1 MSGLLPG
8 AAATALAGV
17 AEALP
22 GAGSAGRP
30 LDTRAEAPN
39 RSLFGRMLGGFA
51 LVLLLVWLGLMARE
65 VYDVKVLQKR
75 YGEADNRQWA
85 DQVRL
90 QVELLRER
98 PPAEISNALT
108 RLEQLRRGGWWD
120 TGYRA
125 PHVLLQVWLEG
136 RLIHQAGPHGLAEDR
151 RPPDPSQ
158 LKNTAEWLFHE
169 VQDPGH
175 GILLRRWQEVP
186 GSWHFSFHGLSYY
199 ARPLLL
205 SIPLLLLPAWL
216 ILGRGLRP
224 LRQIG
229 REIEGRSAS
238 DLSPLPSSPY
248 RELAPL
254 VSAVNRLLAR
264 LNERIQREHEFL
276 LDAAHE
282 LKTPLAV
289 MQLNA
294 EPLLDAPDPA
304 RRRVARERLLEGLH
318 RATHTVHQLLSLAR
332 SGATAEDSQLQAQ
345 DLVALVVDRM
355 ALSSQLALARGIELE
370 LLAPERCELPLHR
383 ESMAALIDN
392 LLDNAIKYSPPD
404 SRVEVRI
411 KAATAEQPARL
422 RVADEGPGIPP
433 ELHRQVFRRFYRM
446 PGQDQAGSGLGLAIV
461 ESAAARHQARLRLE
475 PGLGGR
481 GLAVSL
487 SF

>member
-1 MSGLLPG
+1 MKTDTI
-8 AAATALAGV
+8 AA
-17 AEALP
+17 P
-22 GAGSAGRP
+22 H
-30 LDTRAEAPN
+30 
-39 RSLFGRMLGGFA
+39 RSLFGRMLGSFA
-51 LVLLLVWLGLMARE
+51 LVLFLAWLGLMARE

-90 QVELLRER
+90 QVELLREQ
-98 PPAEISNALT
+98 PAAAISDSLT

-125 PHVLLQVWLEG
+125 PHVLLQVWLNG
-136 RLIHQAGPHGLAEDR
+136 KLIHQAGPHGMAEDR
-151 RPPDPSQ
+151 RPPD
-158 LKNTAEWLFHE
+158 TALLQSDAQWLYHE
-169 VQDPGH
+169 VQDVGH
-175 GILLRRWQEVP
+175 GILIRRWQEVP
-186 GSWHFSFHGLSYY
+186 GHWHKSFHGLSYY
-199 ARPLLL
+199 ARPLLY
-205 SIPLLLLPAWL
+205 STPLLLLPAWL
-216 ILGRGLRP
+216 ILRRGLRP
-224 LRQIG
+224 LRQMG
-229 REIEGRSAS
+229 AQIEGRSAT
-238 DLSPLPSSPY
+238 DLSPLPASPY

-254 VSAVNRLLAR
+254 AAAVNRLLAR

-294 EPLLDAPDPA
+294 EAVLDAPEPA
-304 RRRVARERLLEGLH
+304 RRAAARERLQEGLQ

-332 SGATAEDSQLQAQ
+332 SGAAADDSQLRPH
-345 DLVALVVDRM
+345 DLVALVGDRM
-355 ALSSQLALARGIELE
+355 ALSSQLALQRGIELE

-392 LLDNAIKYSPPD
+392 LLDNAVKYSPPD

-411 KAATAEQPARL
+411 APAEGESPATL
-422 RVADEGPGIPP
+422 SVADEGPGIPP
-433 ELHRQVFRRFYRM
+433 ELHRQVFQRFYRM

-461 ESAAARHQARLRLE
+461 ESAAARHLARIALG

-481 GLAVSL
+481 GLAVQL
-487 SF
+487 SFA

>member
-1 MSGLLPG
+1 MSAEGK
-8 AAATALAGV
+8 AAA
-17 AEALP
+17 P
-22 GAGSAGRP
+22 P
-30 LDTRAEAPN
+30 D
-39 RSLFGRMLGGFA
+39 RSLFGLMLGGFA
-51 LVLLLVWLGLMARE
+51 LVLCLVWLGLMARE
-65 VYDVKVLQKR
+65 IYDVKVLQKR

-90 QVELLRER
+90 QVELLREQ
-98 PPAEISNALT
+98 PPAAISDALT

-125 PHVLLQVWLEG
+125 PHVLLQVWLNG
-136 RLIHQAGPHGLAEDR
+136 VLVHQAGPHGLAEDR
-151 RPPDPSQ
+151 RPPDTTR
-158 LKNTAEWLFHE
+158 LANTPEWLYHE

-175 GILLRRWQEVP
+175 SILIRRWQEVP
-186 GSWHFSFHGLSYY
+186 GTWHFSFHGLSYY

-216 ILGRGLRP
+216 ILRRGLRP
-224 LRQIG
+224 LRRMGAQ
-229 REIEGRSAS
+229 IEGRSAS
-238 DLSPLPSSPY
+238 DLSPLPASPY

-254 VSAVNRLLAR
+254 VAAVNRLLAR

-289 MQLNA
+289 VQLNA
-294 EPLLDAPDPA
+294 EAVLDATDPA
-304 RRRVARERLLEGLH
+304 RRAAARERLQEGLE

-332 SGATAEDSQLQAQ
+332 SGTATDADERRPL
-345 DLVALVVDRM
+345 DLVALVGDRM
-355 ALSSQLALARGIELE
+355 ALSSQLALQRGIELE
-370 LLAPERCELPLHR
+370 LLAPDACELPLHR
-383 ESMAALIDN
+383 ESMAALVDN
-392 LLDNAIKYSPPD
+392 LLDNAVKYSPPD

-411 KAATAEQPARL
+411 APPADGRPASL
-422 RVADEGPGIPP
+422 TVADEGPGIPP

-461 ESAAARHQARLRLE
+461 ENAAARHQARIALG

-481 GLAVSL
+481 GLAVRL
-487 SF
+487 SFA

>member
-1 MSGLLPG
+1 MTANPPPTD
-8 AAATALAGV
+8 AAA
-17 AEALP
+17 P
-22 GAGSAGRP
+22 H
-30 LDTRAEAPN
+30 
-39 RSLFGRMLGGFA
+39 RSLFGRMLGSFA
-51 LVLLLVWLGLMARE
+51 LLLFLAWVGLMVRE

-75 YGEADNRQWA
+75 YADADNRQWA

-98 PPAEISNALT
+98 PAAAVSDSLV
-108 RLEQLRRGGWWD
+108 RLEQLRRAGWWD

-125 PHVLLQVWLEG
+125 PHVLLQVWLDG

-151 RPPDPSQ
+151 RPPD
-158 LKNTAEWLFHE
+158 TAVLGDTPEWFFHE

-175 GILLRRWQEVP
+175 GILIRRWQEVP
-186 GSWHFSFHGLSYY
+186 GHWHQSFHGLSYY
-199 ARPLLL
+199 ARPLLY
-205 SIPLLLLPAWL
+205 STPLLLLPAWL
-216 ILGRGLRP
+216 ILRRGLRP
-224 LRQIG
+224 LRLMGAQ
-229 REIEGRSAS
+229 IEGRSAA
-238 DLSPLPSSPY
+238 DLSPLQASPY

-254 VSAVNRLLAR
+254 VAAVNRLLAR

-294 EPLLDAPDPA
+294 EAVLDAPEPT
-304 RRRVARERLLEGLH
+304 RRAAARERMQEGLR
-318 RATHTVHQLLSLAR
+318 RAAHTVHQLLSLAR
-332 SGATAEDSQLQAQ
+332 SGAAADDSQLRPQ
-345 DLVALVVDRM
+345 DLVALVGDRM
-355 ALSSQLALARGIELE
+355 ALSSQLALQRGIELE

-392 LLDNAIKYSPPD
+392 LLDNAVKYSPPD

-411 KAATAEQPARL
+411 AQAEGDTPAL
-422 RVADEGPGIPP
+422 LSVADEGPGIPP
-433 ELHRQVFRRFYRM
+433 ELHRQVFQRFYRM

-461 ESAAARHQARLRLE
+461 ESAAARHLARLSLG

-481 GLAVSL
+481 GLEVQLRFA
-487 SF
+487 